1 MTPVVTPVETLAERA
16 EAPVVERPVAQPEPQ
31 PSFLE
36 TPPPPPVRR
45 EPERIIPA
53 SPFSVIFQSPDLASD
68 DDDIAPS
75 AATERK
81 QQRRQARG
89 GGNRRRVG

>member
-1 MTPVVTPVETLAERA
+1 EPEFS
-16 EAPVVERPVAQPEPQ
+16 APP
-31 PSFLE
+31 
-36 TPPPPPVRR
+36 RR

-53 SPFSVIFQSPDLASD
+53 SPFSVIFQSPDLATD

-81 QQRRQARG
+81 QQRRNG
-89 GGNRRRVG
+89 GGRGNRRRAG